1 MNMSHDDL
9 VRVLVGYISQLPKE
23 NAVGQVYA
31 TLHAATDALQL
42 VADPTPLD
50 ETDDRH
56 VACYAASPMDEV
68 MDEVQTFVEG
78 P

>member
-9 VRVLVGYISQLPKE
+9 VRVLVGYLSQLPKE

-31 TLHAATDALQL
+31 TLHAVTDALQL
-42 VADPTPLD
+42 VADPTVQD
-50 ETDDRH
+50 ETDDRQI
-56 VACYAASPMDEV
+56 AYYAATLMDEV
-68 MDEVQTFVEG
+68 LDEVQTFVEG